1 MADKSKNDQSSQQQ
15 QGQQQGQQEKG
26 DQQSSQPSGDL
37 PETTKPDG
45 EGYTDTNA
53 GPDAKEGTV
62 ADESP
67 DPEEAK

>member
-1 MADKSKNDQSSQQQ
+1 MADKSKNESSQPSQQ
-15 QGQQQGQQEKG
+15 QGQQQES
-26 DQQSSQPSGDL
+26 DQQSSQPSGEL

-53 GPDAKEGTV
+53 GPDAKEGTI